1 MRGPWRRRTAG
12 AEGNAEELLQTEGS
26 QAVARILASD
36 AGAGRD
42 AGISSQRLGDCAVD
56 VGVDCKMCTVA
67 VKYLEMRKTEYALQ
81 RENILFHEQ
90 LACL

>member
-36 AGAGRD
+36 AGA
-42 AGISSQRLGDCAVD
+42 
-56 VGVDCKMCTVA
+56 
-67 VKYLEMRKTEYALQ
+67 
-81 RENILFHEQ
+81 
-90 LACL
+90 

>member
-42 AGISSQRLGDCAVD
+42 AGISSQRLEDFAVD
-56 VGVDCKMCTVA
+56 VGVECKMCTVA
-67 VKYLEMRKTEYALQ
+67 VK
-81 RENILFHEQ
+81 
-90 LACL
+90 